1 MSTGGCSTVFF
12 FQWRVSSA
20 MLFRVGLSMLLAATL
35 SGCAGLVGK
44 PQTPEQIVAERAQAR
59 WDALVAGDWQ
69 TAYSFATPAYR
80 DLVDVEGFRR
90 RHGGQ
95 ASWLGADVKEVTCQ
109 DDVCEPTITLKFR
122 SLLPPYTDDLHTD
135 YTERWVLEGSDW
147 WIFLKP

>member
-1 MSTGGCSTVFF
+1 MFF
-12 FQWRVSSA
+12 CQCRSSSA
-20 MLFRVGLSMLLAATL
+20 TLLRVGLSILFAVAL

-44 PQTPEQIVAERAQAR
+44 PQTLEQMVAERAQSR

-80 DLVDVEGFRR
+80 DLVDVEGFRK

-95 ASWLGADVKEVTCQ
+95 ANWLGASVKEVTCQ
-109 DDVCEPTITLKFR
+109 DDVCEPTVTLKFR
-122 SLLPPYTDDLHTD
+122 SLLPPYTDELHTD